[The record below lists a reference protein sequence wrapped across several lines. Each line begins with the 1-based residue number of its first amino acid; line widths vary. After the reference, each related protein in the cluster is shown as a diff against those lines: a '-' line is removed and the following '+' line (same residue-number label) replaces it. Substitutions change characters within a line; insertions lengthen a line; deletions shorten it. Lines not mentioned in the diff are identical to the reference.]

1 MRKGGGGGGGRAG
14 DIIITPDLGN
24 LDIIIRYRRFFNG
37 LPLCLALPSVCLLS
51 AGRKRGGNQ
60 RERER
65 ERERVCVC
73 VRMFVHSFVL
83 SNPFNFAWLG
93 KYPIKR

>member
-1 MRKGGGGGGGRAG
+1 MRKGGGGRAG

-51 AGRKRGGNQ
+51 AGRKRGESK
-60 RERER
+60 REREK
-65 ERERVCVC
+65 ERECVC
-73 VRMFVHSFVL
+73 VRVFVHSFVL

-93 KYPIKR
+93 KYPSKR